1 MKINK
6 RKKWEDIVKIENK
19 VNGLARKIVDEY
31 IQTGR
36 VPESLI
42 EDYKQ
47 TRHELANQ
55 QVTDLIGILYDNSGM
70 VYPEVTCNVCG
81 KTHTLEVKADDWQE
95 WNEPNR
101 EREFQEIFPYL
112 VPDERVLLTSGICGR
127 CFDRMFDNV

>member
-1 MKINK
+1 MSS
-6 RKKWEDIVKIENK
+6 
-19 VNGLARKIVDEY
+19 
-31 IQTGR
+31 R

-81 KTHTLEVKADDWQE
+81 KTHTLEVKAEDWQE

-127 CFDRMFDNV
+127 CFDRMFYDV